1 MRLPRCAAGA
11 ALALAACATEPST
24 EPQDLSTPG
33 RRPALAAVSSYFPPP
48 ESGGGCRRL
57 VAPNTTPTA
66 QQKSDI
72 RTLAGLDW
80 DILRQAWDASSQ
92 YGGSFLVIRHG
103 YIGAEWGSTGPL
115 LLASCTKTLTALGL
129 HRIFQ
134 KSAEGALATTIGPS
148 DLRISSCRPAGAR
161 IAPAGPSGSSTC

>member
-11 ALALAACATEPST
+11 ALALAACATEPSA

-48 ESGGGCRRL
+48 ESGGGWRRL

-92 YGGSFLVIRHG
+92 YGGSFLVIWHG
-103 YIGAEWGSTGPL
+103 YIGAEGGSHRPL
-115 LLASCTKTLTALGL
+115 LLGFCNQKPTAPGVD
-129 HRIFQ
+129 RIFQ
-134 KSAEGALATTIGPS
+134 
-148 DLRISSCRPAGAR
+148 
-161 IAPAGPSGSSTC
+161 

>member
-1 MRLPRCAAGA
+1 MRLPRWAAGA

-48 ESGGGCRRL
+48 ESGGGWRRL

-92 YGGSFLVIRHG
+92 YGGAFLVVRPG
-103 YIGAEWGSTGPL
+103 YTAPGGGCPRPP
-115 LLASCTKTLTALGL
+115 LLASCTKTLHPPG
-129 HRIFQ
+129 
-134 KSAEGALATTIGPS
+134 
-148 DLRISSCRPAGAR
+148 
-161 IAPAGPSGSSTC
+161 